1 MIKELSNTVFPSS
14 VNRMGILPRGLYL
27 LMSVLLLQGLVVS
40 SSQVIFVSRR
50 NIRTF
55 RAKGLGVA
63 INSLIY

>member
-1 MIKELSNTVFPSS
+1 
-14 VNRMGILPRGLYL
+14 MGILARGLYL
-27 LMSVLLLQGLVVS
+27 PMSVLLLQGLVVS

-55 RAKGLGVA
+55 REKGLGVA